1 MAKKTI
7 RISEADLH
15 RIISETVKETLL
27 NEGFFGNLFGKKK
40 QQHAVPQRQESPMEA
55 RKRANTK
62 PDGRIATDNDPIEE
76 RICVN
81 GTMSGTGDVLY
92 FGKKGSLPWF
102 YQSYPDA
109 NGKRE
114 GFYHM
119 VKNKD
124 YGAKFSQIMYFRPAW
139 SRGGG
144 MTITFWKTLN
154 NQELQR
160 VQQIMANE
168 TFENGITPFVQKI
181 DSVLLKQNQ

>member
-1 MAKKTI
+1 MIKTTHGEYAEMI
-7 RISEADLH
+7 YILPDSYSDLDYH
-15 RIISETVKETLL
+15 TV
-27 NEGFFGNLFGKKK
+27 
-40 QQHAVPQRQESPMEA
+40 
-55 RKRANTK
+55 
-62 PDGRIATDNDPIEE
+62 
-76 RICVN
+76 
-81 GTMSGTGDVLY
+81 SGVLR
-92 FGKKGSLPWF
+92 GIGS
-102 YQSYPDA
+102 PDA
-109 NGKRE
+109 NGKRD